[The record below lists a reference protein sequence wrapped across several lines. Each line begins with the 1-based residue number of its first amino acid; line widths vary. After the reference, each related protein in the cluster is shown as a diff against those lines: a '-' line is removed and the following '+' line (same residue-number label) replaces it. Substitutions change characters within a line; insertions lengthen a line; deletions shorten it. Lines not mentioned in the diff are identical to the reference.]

1 MRCRHAV
8 QSECGTPA
16 PSEWHMVVGGGIL
29 PRMRPSSFVLAMMAT
44 LVLSTAMVAC
54 GGSDSAPR
62 REQTVPA
69 DGGNSKQSR
78 SVTVGCEGITPR
90 PGWRRQTTSVGNFAL
105 FVKHLASQATE
116 LSNGN
121 VLVKA
126 GAAVVGHQRVTLR
139 VPNALRGTVGL
150 VYGNASR
157 GRGRRPETAPTEM
170 TFRPCQGK
178 PRSGYVGG
186 LLFRG
191 KAREIVLEVLSDR
204 GVERLRLQ
212 R

>member
-1 MRCRHAV
+1 MSR
-8 QSECGTPA
+8 
-16 PSEWHMVVGGGIL
+16 
-29 PRMRPSSFVLAMMAT
+29 SSFLLGTTAI
-44 LVLSTAMVAC
+44 LVLSIAIPAC

-62 REQTVPA
+62 REETVPA
-69 DGGNSKQSR
+69 DRGSPKQSR

-90 PGWRRQTTSVGNFAL
+90 RGWRRQTTSVGNFAL

-126 GAAVVGHQRVTLR
+126 GAAVVGRQRVMLR

-150 VYGNASR
+150 VYGDASR
-157 GRGRRPETAPTEM
+157 GRGRRPETAPTEV
-170 TFRPCQGK
+170 TFRPCQRK

-186 LLFRG
+186 LIFRG
-191 KAREIVLEVLSDR
+191 EPSEIVLDVVSDG

>member
-1 MRCRHAV
+1 MSR
-8 QSECGTPA
+8 
-16 PSEWHMVVGGGIL
+16 
-29 PRMRPSSFVLAMMAT
+29 SSFALATIAS
-44 LVLSTAMVAC
+44 LVLSIAIVAC

-62 REQTVPA
+62 PEQTAAA
-69 DGGNSKQSR
+69 DGGTPMQSR

-90 PGWRRQTTSVGNFAL
+90 RGWRRQTTSVGNFAL

-150 VYGNASR
+150 VYRDASR
-157 GRGRRPETAPTEM
+157 GRGRRPETAPTEL
-170 TFRPCQGK
+170 TFRPCQRR

-186 LLFRG
+186 LIFRD
-191 KAREIVLEVLSDR
+191 KPREIALDVLSDG
-204 GVERLRLQ
+204 GVERLTLR